1 LYGENGRVLFELTTS
16 VFNNIKALQVERNI
30 DLVYGGGSI
39 GLMGLISR
47 AVYDGGRHVLG
58 YPLRLPLSLSL
69 SLSLSIYIYVICVCM
84 SLLMFLSFSCR
95 VIPKTLMPREVLE
108 FLFCDKK
115 KLKKKRKEKEKEKEE
130 SIYDIPVAG
139 IINSTLFDCFDN
151 KHFIH
156 KVNFSTD
163 FFFFFPL

>member
-1 LYGENGRVLFELTTS
+1 
-16 VFNNIKALQVERNI
+16 
-30 DLVYGGGSI
+30 
-39 GLMGLISR
+39 
-47 AVYDGGRHVLG
+47 
-58 YPLRLPLSLSL
+58 
-69 SLSLSIYIYVICVCM
+69 
-84 SLLMFLSFSCR
+84 
-95 VIPKTLMPREVLE
+95 MPREVLE

-115 KLKKKRKEKEKEKEE
+115 KLKKKRKEKEKEE

-163 FFFFFPL
+163 FFFFFPLINTQILFPAEDPLLTLITCRFQLKITIYFKN